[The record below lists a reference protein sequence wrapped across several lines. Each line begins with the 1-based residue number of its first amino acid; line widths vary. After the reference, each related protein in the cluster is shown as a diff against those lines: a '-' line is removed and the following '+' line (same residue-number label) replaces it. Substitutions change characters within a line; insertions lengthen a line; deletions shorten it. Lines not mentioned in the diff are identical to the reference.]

1 MLKVVNV
8 TDVKA
13 GPDDDLE
20 EGEFEAYASV
30 FNNIDLY
37 GDVMRP
43 GSFARSLGEWDAKPD
58 VIPVLWGHETRDPF
72 ANIGGVRVAKED
84 NHGLR
89 VKSLLDLTNPTAEQV
104 YKLLKGRRV
113 NQMSFAFDYID
124 ARPGIVDGKEV
135 LEVFDVDLHEVSV
148 VFRGANTDTEVLAVK
163 SVADYLARE
172 VQNVKTGRVLSA
184 KNEGMLR
191 SAWESIGAVLE
202 SLPTDEG
209 KASEPTPSKGAG
221 PDQSDPEATVKSSVF
236 RRLSLDLAIA
246 ESDIL

>member
-1 MLKVVNV
+1 
-8 TDVKA
+8 
-13 GPDDDLE
+13 
-20 EGEFEAYASV
+20 
-30 FNNIDLY
+30 
-37 GDVMRP
+37 
-43 GSFARSLGEWDAKPD
+43 
-58 VIPVLWGHETRDPF
+58 
-72 ANIGGVRVAKED
+72 
-84 NHGLR
+84 
-89 VKSLLDLTNPTAEQV
+89 
-104 YKLLKGRRV
+104 
-113 NQMSFAFDYID
+113 
-124 ARPGIVDGKEV
+124 
-135 LEVFDVDLHEVSV
+135 VSV

-209 KASEPTPSKGAG
+209 KASEPTPSKDAT
-221 PDQSDPEATVKSSVF
+221 PDQGAPEATVKSSVF